1 MRWLSFLFISIF
13 CASLHAQPA
22 SQSRKRIS
30 VSSKPVLDHSGE
42 IRRGKASFYGKEFY
56 GRKMADGTRMNPHSN
71 VAASRTLPFGTK
83 AVVKN
88 LVNGKSEVVEIKD
101 RGPYVAGRIIDV
113 SPSIA
118 DKLGM
123 RDHGIVPVEVQPLH
137 VPQPDGS
144 IKLGAAAQQ
153 HPEWMASGE

>member
-1 MRWLSFLFISIF
+1 MRWLSFLFISMF
-13 CASLHAQPA
+13 CATLHAQPA
-22 SQSRKRIS
+22 SQARKRIP
-30 VSSKPVLDHSGE
+30 VSAKPSLDHSGE
-42 IRRGKASFYGKEFY
+42 VRRGKASFYGKEFY
-56 GRKMADGTRMNPHSN
+56 GRLMADGTRMNPRSN
-71 VAASRTLPFGTK
+71 IAASRTLPFGTK

-88 LVNGKSEVVEIKD
+88 LANGKSEVVEIKD

-113 SPSIA
+113 SPAIA

-123 RDHGIVPVEVQPLH
+123 LHHGVVQVEVQPLH

-144 IKLGAAAQQ
+144 IKLGVAAQN